1 MRFALLTLGC
11 KVNQAEVSRMRAE
24 LSASGHEIVE
34 IHEHP
39 DFCII
44 NTCTVTNKAD
54 YQSRQLIRRA
64 THTGARVIATG
75 CYAELN
81 PDEIRRLGGV
91 ERIVSNKDKMLS
103 ITEFVNIDKCNTL
116 SIDDKSRYTLKVQD
130 GCNNSCSYCVIPAAR
145 GRSRSVGLD
154 AVVAE
159 ASMAIE
165 AGFEEIVLTGVH
177 LGQYGLDYE
186 VKLADLIE
194 ALLLGTH
201 GARLRLS
208 SLEVTEID
216 DRLLGLLGDPRICRH
231 LHLPLQA
238 GDDEILRRMRR
249 RYDTRYFRHTVERI
263 TERLGAVALGTD
275 VIAGFPS
282 EDEEMHRN
290 TANLLND
297 LPFTYLH
304 VFPYSPRAGTD
315 AAKIKDSVGGA
326 MRSQRTSEL
335 RAISDAK
342 KQGYR
347 KMQLGQTLGILI
359 ERANG
364 INGSTGTSDNYLKVR
379 VAGGDFCRG
388 RVVKAV
394 IVGIDGDMLVADPLI
409 GS

>member
-24 LSASGHEIVE
+24 LSASGHEIVD

-39 DFCII
+39 DFCIV

-64 THTGARVIATG
+64 TRSGGRVIATG

-81 PDEIRRLGGV
+81 PDEILRIGGV

-103 ITEFVNIDKCNTL
+103 IAEFIDNDKCNTL
-116 SIDDKSRYTLKVQD
+116 SIGDRSRYALKVQD

-145 GRSRSVGLD
+145 GRSRSVALE

-159 ASMAIE
+159 ASRAIE
-165 AGFEEIVLTGVH
+165 AGFEEIVLTGIH
-177 LGQYGLDYE
+177 LGQYGLDYK

-194 ALLLGTH
+194 TLLKGTS
-201 GARLRLS
+201 GARFRLS

-216 DRLLGLLGDPRICRH
+216 DRLLELLADPRICRH

-238 GDDEILRRMRR
+238 GDDEILRQMRR
-249 RYDTRYFRHTVERI
+249 RYDTRQFRQTVERV
-263 TERLGAVALGTD
+263 TGRLGAIALGTD

-290 TANLLND
+290 TVKLLKD
-297 LPFTYLH
+297 LPFTYMH
-304 VFPYSPRAGTD
+304 VFPFSPRAGTD

-326 MRSQRTSEL
+326 MRNRRTSEL

-347 KMQLGQTLGILI
+347 KLQLGQTLAILI
-359 ERANG
+359 ERADG
-364 INGSTGTSDNYLKVR
+364 RGASTGTSDNYLKVR
-379 VAGGDFCRG
+379 VAGGDYCRG
-388 RVVKAV
+388 RVVTAA
-394 IVGIDGDMLVADPLI
+394 IVGLDGGMLVADPLN
-409 GS
+409 SS